1 MVDVSRIVVLAL
13 GVIVCAVSVWGML
26 VPDKLW
32 KIFHGVL
39 EKDWAIHLAVIAR
52 LLLGAALIIV
62 APVSRFPLTFEIFGW
77 LAIIAAVAIL
87 FIGRDKLRRF
97 IAWLER
103 LTQALI
109 RVWLVFGIGFGA
121 FLIYGVV

>member
-1 MVDVSRIVVLAL
+1 MVDVSQIIILAL
-13 GVIVCAVSVWGML
+13 GVIVCAISAWGML

-32 KIFHGVL
+32 KIFYSVL
-39 EKDWAIHLAVIAR
+39 DKDWGIHLAVIAR

-77 LAIIAAVAIL
+77 LAFVAAVAIL

-103 LTQALI
+103 ITQSLI
-109 RVWLVFGIGFGA
+109 RVWFLFGIGFGA
-121 FLIYGVV
+121 FLIYGIL